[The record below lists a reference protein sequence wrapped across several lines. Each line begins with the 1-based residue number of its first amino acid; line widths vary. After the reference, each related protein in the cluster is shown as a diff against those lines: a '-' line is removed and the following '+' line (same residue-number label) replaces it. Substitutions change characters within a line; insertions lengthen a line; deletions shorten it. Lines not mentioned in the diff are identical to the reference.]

1 MIEIPIKILLIGA
14 FSCVLLSLAIED
26 HRHNRLPNRLTIP
39 LTISGLLLNSTNT
52 LNQLGFQFIS
62 FQDSVLGAAIGYAG
76 VRALHEI
83 QLYRSGRARA
93 SGWEMQNYLSGTR
106 RLVRLEF
113 AADSAGRVF
122 ADHANRIFPKAGQ
135 TVWGRAQHNRSR
147 YSGHNLLVQF
157 VCMKGNSP
165 NINHIVLAD
174 LTDNDRLVELYRQ
187 AVQRRIWRD
196 NSERDFIE
204 FANRGDESVACQFRR
219 ASCVTVSL
227 ADQSSFAWQYPTDV

>member
-83 QLYRSGRARA
+83 QLYRSPAVQA
-93 SGWEMQNYLSGTR
+93 SGWEMQNYCLAWALGFGWNS
-106 RLVRLEF
+106 LP
-113 AADSAGRVF
+113 
-122 ADHANRIFPKAGQ
+122 I
-135 TVWGRAQHNRSR
+135 
-147 YSGHNLLVQF
+147 LLVGSSLI
-157 VCMKGNSP
+157 M
-165 NINHIVLAD
+165 
-174 LTDNDRLVELYRQ
+174 LTVY
-187 AVQRRIWRD
+187 
-196 NSERDFIE
+196 
-204 FANRGDESVACQFRR
+204 FRR
-219 ASCVTVSL
+219 RDRPFGVGLSIIALCILGIYT
-227 ADQSSFAWQYPTDV
+227 FGRG